1 MTPFRLGLCFAVVC
15 VVAFWQLGAIA
26 ESTIQMAVGP
36 TAVPKALTALFA
48 LAVVLYTFSAWCGRQ
63 VDESTEPEQS
73 ALPGSGK
80 RLISVFGGGML
91 FIASVSW
98 LGFVAAATACGL
110 CVARAFDAPLNTK
123 SLLICAAISA
133 VLWAVFAKLL
143 GVGLGPATPFG
154 F

>member
-1 MTPFRLGLCFAVVC
+1 MTPFRLGLGFAVIC
-15 VVAFWQLGAIA
+15 VVAYWQLGAIA

-48 LAVVLYTFSAWCGRQ
+48 LAVVLYTVSAWRGRQ

-80 RLISVFGGGML
+80 RLISVFGGGVL
-91 FIASVSW
+91 FIAGVGW

-123 SLLICAAISA
+123 SLLICAAISV